1 MKTTSRSSHS
11 LSSTFVALAL
21 LAVLQGCA
29 HVASSS
35 APPLESL
42 TKGSRFEHI
51 QRAQVWSA
59 TDVGAMD
66 LRAGPRG
73 DHAFTPEQNVVC
85 DYDEKKM
92 GGTTPKFSC
101 LLKKGDDIKVKY
113 GKDNGEVYASVLGSR
128 LFWALG
134 FGADAFY
141 PVRVTC
147 KGCPKDPWKKSAS
160 SSGQVTFD
168 RAIIESK
175 MKGETLESWNGQGWG
190 WSELD
195 RVDESQGGAPRAH
208 RDALKL
214 LASFVEHIDSKDVQQ
229 RLICL
234 SGDGPQTDPA
244 RCEHPFLMVHDLGV
258 TFGSGG
264 LLSRH
269 LNDVGAANFKTW
281 APQTVFRETTGCVGS
296 VSRNLQGSLNHPTIS
311 EEGRKFL
318 SDLLMKLSDRQL
330 HDLFSVARVDK
341 RSRNP
346 RSKESPASVDEWVDA
361 FKRKRAEIAARRC
374 PESAQ

>member
-59 TDVGAMD
+59 TNVRAMD

-113 GKDNGEVYASVLGSR
+113 GANNGEVYASVLGSR
-128 LFWALG
+128 LLWSLG
-134 FGADAFY
+134 FGADAYY

-147 KGCPKDPWKKSAS
+147 RGCPKDPWKKPAPAR
-160 SSGQVTFD
+160 GQVTFD
-168 RAIIESK
+168 PAIIEVK
-175 MKGETLESWNGQGWG
+175 MRGDTLESWNDQGWR

-195 RVDESQGGAPRAH
+195 RVDESLGGAPRAH

-214 LASFVEHIDSKDVQQ
+214 LASLVEHIDSKRVQQ
-229 RLICL
+229 RLVCL
-234 SGDGPQTDPA
+234 PGDGPQADTA

-264 LLSRH
+264 LLSTH
-269 LNDVGAANFKTW
+269 LNDVGAASFKTW
-281 APQTVFRETTGCVGS
+281 APQTVFREPTGCVGS
-296 VSRNLQGSLNHPTIS
+296 VSRSFEGSLDHPTIS

-318 SDLLMKLSDRQL
+318 SDLLAQLSDRQL

-346 RSKESPASVDEWVDA
+346 RSNEPPASVDEWVDA

-374 PESAQ
+374 PEPAQ

>member
-29 HVASSS
+29 HVAASS

-73 DHAFTPEQNVVC
+73 GHAFTPEQDVVC
-85 DYDEKKM
+85 DYDEQKM

-175 MKGETLESWNGQGWG
+175 LKGETLESWNGQGWG

-234 SGDGPQTDPA
+234 PGDGPQADAA

-258 TFGSGG
+258 TFG
-264 LLSRH
+264 
-269 LNDVGAANFKTW
+269 
-281 APQTVFRETTGCVGS
+281 
-296 VSRNLQGSLNHPTIS
+296 
-311 EEGRKFL
+311 
-318 SDLLMKLSDRQL
+318 
-330 HDLFSVARVDK
+330 
-341 RSRNP
+341 
-346 RSKESPASVDEWVDA
+346 
-361 FKRKRAEIAARRC
+361 
-374 PESAQ
+374 